1 MHDSPSNSPIKA
13 PPATTDVR
21 SSETREHTCIPS
33 TEPVH
38 SATDEKMNNI
48 NELRT
53 MVTALINQAE
63 KESETNATAV
73 QELYVQLSK
82 LLITSLDEKA
92 KRSLFKEMGSKAF
105 PKVTVN
111 EKVNQLEKKM
121 KFIESIFSKQREE
134 SKEEEAC

>member
-1 MHDSPSNSPIKA
+1 
-13 PPATTDVR
+13 
-21 SSETREHTCIPS
+21 
-33 TEPVH
+33 
-38 SATDEKMNNI
+38 
-48 NELRT
+48 

-82 LLITSLDEKA
+82 LLMTSLDEKA
-92 KRSLFKEMGSKAF
+92 KRSLLKEMGSKAL